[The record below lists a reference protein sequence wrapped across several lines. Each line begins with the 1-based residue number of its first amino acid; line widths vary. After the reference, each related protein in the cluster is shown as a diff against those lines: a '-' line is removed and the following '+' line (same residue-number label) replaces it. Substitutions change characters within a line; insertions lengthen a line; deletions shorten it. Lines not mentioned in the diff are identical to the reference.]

1 MLLRRKL
8 LAFDDGMKVYNNLE
22 TNEEDILITFA
33 LSLYIT
39 ITKIGEL
46 LRAYLD
52 DLDRY
57 ECKEVLGIDYDQM
70 TSMEY
75 LMKGGKLKRDME
87 ALSDMILKERGME
100 CIIRGFKPATT
111 MDLYHAIEKGIVEM
125 TEMLKKVHQKIEEAP
140 IMLFGNFY
148 RYQKSL
154 CDILPM
160 QAEHGRWKRDVGCLT
175 FGLLKDRQTLITA
188 QFLMKKILRFTQE
201 PSQREI
207 DQEDLDKVRRY
218 LPYGYVLPKDFPIC
232 CARFRRFI
240 AWDGDILKI
249 NYDLYGNYLFQYYYD
264 LSEEERQALFE
275 FDIML
280 ELIHQDMMK
289 VLPDV
294 SKIAPMTNEPE
305 KNAVLLSPVEEHIRE
320 CIDQLMKEQ
329 YNNEDLFNR
338 QSHWQAV
345 YRILVDKEYCKDSDF
360 DGFDSFIRRVMPEK
374 VNKPYK
380 KDSVKSISQTDYSQS
395 FNKWHYDPQTSSTR
409 KPYDRMVAV
418 AKRFLEL
425 LEENGL

>member
-1 MLLRRKL
+1 MLLRGKL

-70 TSMEY
+70 TSVEY

-87 ALSDMILKERGME
+87 TLSDRTLKERGIE

-154 CDILPM
+154 CDILPV

-207 DQEDLDKVRRY
+207 DQENLDKVRMH
-218 LPYGYVLPKDFPIC
+218 LPYGYVLPEEFPIC

-240 AWDGDILKI
+240 TWNGDILKI

-264 LSEEERQALFE
+264 LSDEERQSIFE
-275 FDIML
+275 FDMML
-280 ELIHQDMMK
+280 QLIHQEMMTTQTGETQP
-289 VLPDV
+289 VPQNNGVDT
-294 SKIAPMTNEPE
+294 SS
-305 KNAVLLSPVEEHIRE
+305 LSPVEECIRQS
-320 CIDQLMKEQ
+320 IAQLMTEQ
-329 YNNEDLFNR
+329 YGDKPLFNL
-338 QSHWQAV
+338 QGHWQAV
-345 YRILVDKEYCKDSDF
+345 YRILVDKDYCQDSDF
-360 DGFDSFIRRVMPEK
+360 NGFDAFIKRVMPKK

-380 KDSVKSISQTDYSQS
+380 RDSVRNINKTD
-395 FNKWHYDPQTSSTR
+395 FNKPFAKWEYNAVTSGKR
-409 KPYDRMVAV
+409 DPYDRMVAL
-418 AKRFLEL
+418 ASRFKAI
-425 LEENGL
+425 LEEKGA